1 METGQFLKMKYKL
14 KPENKQVKNIS
25 ELKTLP
31 TSFVRSVSATIK
43 VKPTPKTVNQIKLPV
58 GICFFVSLIFSLL
71 TKVSLPIVRVLL
83 ARVTINGTPNNV
95 PQITYDTRSGICSL
109 NFTNDAIV
117 KPKLIPNQKT
127 KFQNLF
133 FVNHLACLA
142 VTGFVVTC
150 LGSLNSIGIF
160 LKKVS
165 VCFGSLCLFL
175 QNVAKSS
182 IKITCNL
189 WYQIYTCIISQ
200 IVKFN
205 KQITSLFIW
214 VCLSLCCS
222 INLTLASE
230 SYSKEQ
236 LASVIS
242 KAERVYKIPPGL
254 LSAIAQVESSNRAYA
269 INIAGNS
276 IYAKS
281 LSEAKRIAQKK
292 INSGVNNMDLG
303 IMQLNW
309 RWHGSRFANIE
320 EMLQSEKNIEYAAK
334 LLKSLYLQHGNWQKA
349 IRYYHSA
356 KSEHNRK
363 YSRKVAMHWLSIN

>member
-1 METGQFLKMKYKL
+1 M
-14 KPENKQVKNIS
+14 
-25 ELKTLP
+25 
-31 TSFVRSVSATIK
+31 
-43 VKPTPKTVNQIKLPV
+43 
-58 GICFFVSLIFSLL
+58 
-71 TKVSLPIVRVLL
+71 
-83 ARVTINGTPNNV
+83 
-95 PQITYDTRSGICSL
+95 
-109 NFTNDAIV
+109 
-117 KPKLIPNQKT
+117 
-127 KFQNLF
+127 
-133 FVNHLACLA
+133 
-142 VTGFVVTC
+142 
-150 LGSLNSIGIF
+150 
-160 LKKVS
+160 
-165 VCFGSLCLFL
+165 
-175 QNVAKSS
+175 
-182 IKITCNL
+182 
-189 WYQIYTCIISQ
+189 
-200 IVKFN
+200 
-205 KQITSLFIW
+205 
-214 VCLSLCCS
+214 CCS